1 MIVGRRFF
9 LYGAGA
15 LTTLSFARRAA
26 AYAER
31 HSAPLLVQP
40 DHTAESLY
48 VTEKGYFYL
57 GRPDFPETPT
67 WRTYFE
73 RYTRQAI
80 DDKLMECWDLKNDD
94 DLDETMKPWIW
105 EGYCTNKFAPN
116 VLAYRKLLALRRG
129 DSAQPDSKSGW
140 PKGIDFFEGF
150 NPGNSSLFARAKDP
164 VAISLLQARLIELG
178 TGLEVVPIEEYEW

>member
-1 MIVGRRFF
+1 MIIGRRFF

-31 HSAPLLVQP
+31 HSTPLLVQP
-40 DHTAESLY
+40 EHTAERLY

-57 GRPDFPETPT
+57 GRPDFPEIPT

-73 RYTRQAI
+73 GYTRQGI
-80 DDKLMECWDLKNDD
+80 DDHLMECWDLKED
-94 DLDETMKPWIW
+94 DLDDYMRHSVW
-105 EGYCTNKFAPN
+105 EDYCTRKFAPN
-116 VLAYRKLLALRRG
+116 VLAYRKLLALRLG
-129 DSAQPDSKSGW
+129 DSTRPDSKSGW

-150 NPGNSSLFARAKDP
+150 NPGNNSLFARARDP